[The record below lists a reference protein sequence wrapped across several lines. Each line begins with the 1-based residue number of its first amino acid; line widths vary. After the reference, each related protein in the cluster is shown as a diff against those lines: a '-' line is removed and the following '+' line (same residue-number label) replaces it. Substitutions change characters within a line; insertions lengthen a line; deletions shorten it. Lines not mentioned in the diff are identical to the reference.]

1 MHLKGLIVGL
11 PVEEDRQK
19 YFIYF
24 LSAKLIGQKFSFKLC
39 KLFHMSLRP
48 RLESFCRWTKRWCHQ
63 VTPKLDFGGLSH
75 YLSPYLARSKFL

>member
-1 MHLKGLIVGL
+1 
-11 PVEEDRQK
+11 
-19 YFIYF
+19 
-24 LSAKLIGQKFSFKLC
+24 
-39 KLFHMSLRP
+39 MSLRP